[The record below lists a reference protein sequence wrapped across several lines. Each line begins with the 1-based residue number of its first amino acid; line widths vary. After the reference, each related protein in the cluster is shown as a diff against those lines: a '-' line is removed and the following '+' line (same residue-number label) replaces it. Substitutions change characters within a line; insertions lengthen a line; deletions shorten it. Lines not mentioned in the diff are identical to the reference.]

1 MNYEE
6 FAGPLLKGYRGVE
19 AYEMGKVMENLWKKR
34 YIDAM
39 ESFKFMKDHLMK
51 RKIAYARLK
60 KYPGR
65 DIYEAKFKDIPFD
78 RAILLK
84 KEWHDTLAQE
94 DKWTAYEKRVYQ
106 KGLEELLALTD
117 EAMKETVFSITE
129 HSAHRKYHENNS
141 ILKKDEDELIQLVMM
156 KTKERERQN
165 DFGLPRNIK
174 PLIQSEPIEKENN
187 AALTQTKE
195 QERSVFK

>member
-65 DIYEAKFKDIPFD
+65 DIYEAKFKDIPYD

-156 KTKERERQN
+156 KTKEKERQN
-165 DFGLPRNIK
+165 DFGLPRNIR
-174 PLIQSEPIEKENN
+174 PLIQSEPIEKETN
-187 AALTQTKE
+187 AALTRAKE

>member
-60 KYPGR
+60 KYPER
-65 DIYEAKFKDIPFD
+65 EFYEAKFKDIPFD

-94 DKWTAYEKRVYQ
+94 NKWTAYEKRVYQ

-156 KTKERERQN
+156 KTKEKERRN
-165 DFGLPRNIK
+165 DFGIPRNIR
-174 PLIQSEPIEKENN
+174 PLIQSEPIEKEAN
-187 AALTQTKE
+187 AALTRTKE

>member
-19 AYEMGKVMENLWKKR
+19 AYEMGKVIENLWKKR

-51 RKIAYARLK
+51 RKIAYLRLK
-60 KYPGR
+60 KYPER
-65 DIYEAKFKDIPFD
+65 EFYEAKFKDIPFD

-94 DKWTAYEKRVYQ
+94 NKWTAYEKRVYQ

-156 KTKERERQN
+156 KTKEKERRN
-165 DFGLPRNIK
+165 DFGIPRNIS
-174 PLIQSEPIEKENN
+174 PLIQSEPIEKEAN
-187 AALTQTKE
+187 AALTRTKE

>member
-156 KTKERERQN
+156 KTKEKERQN
-165 DFGLPRNIK
+165 DFGLPRNIR
-174 PLIQSEPIEKENN
+174 PLIQSESIEKETN
-187 AALTQTKE
+187 AALTRTKE

>member
-60 KYPGR
+60 KYPER
-65 DIYEAKFKDIPFD
+65 EFYEAKFKDIPFD

-94 DKWTAYEKRVYQ
+94 NKWTAYEKRVYQ

-156 KTKERERQN
+156 KTKEKERQN
-165 DFGLPRNIK
+165 DFGLPRNIR
-174 PLIQSEPIEKENN
+174 PLIQSEPIEKEAN
-187 AALTQTKE
+187 AALTRTKE

>member
-39 ESFKFMKDHLMK
+39 ESFKFMKNHLMK

-156 KTKERERQN
+156 KTKEKERQN
-165 DFGLPRNIK
+165 DFGLPRNIR

-187 AALTQTKE
+187 AALTRTKE

>member
-1 MNYEE
+1 MKYEE

-60 KYPGR
+60 KYPER
-65 DIYEAKFKDIPFD
+65 KFYEAKFKDIPFD

-94 DKWTAYEKRVYQ
+94 NKWTAYEKRVYQ

-156 KTKERERQN
+156 KTKEKERQN
-165 DFGLPRNIK
+165 DFGLPRNIR
-174 PLIQSEPIEKENN
+174 PLIQSEPIEKEAN
-187 AALTQTKE
+187 AALTRTKE

>member
-1 MNYEE
+1 
-6 FAGPLLKGYRGVE
+6 
-19 AYEMGKVMENLWKKR
+19 MGKVMENLWKKR

-60 KYPGR
+60 KYPER

-94 DKWTAYEKRVYQ
+94 GKRTVYEKRMYQ

-129 HSAHRKYHENNS
+129 HSAHRMYHENNS
-141 ILKKDEDELIQLVMM
+141 ILKKDEVEKAVRYEMTMRVDPEKAMKARVDEEIITINLQTSFIRTLC
-156 KTKERERQN
+156 N
-165 DFGLPRNIK
+165 DSILM
-174 PLIQSEPIEKENN
+174 EKEG
-187 AALTQTKE
+187 LQTLM
-195 QERSVFK
+195 

>member
-60 KYPGR
+60 KYPER
-65 DIYEAKFKDIPFD
+65 EFYEAKFKDIPFD

-141 ILKKDEDELIQLVMM
+141 ILKKDEEELIQLVMM
-156 KTKERERQN
+156 KTKEKERQN
-165 DFGLPRNIK
+165 DFGLPRNIR
-174 PLIQSEPIEKENN
+174 PLIQSEPIEKEAN
-187 AALTQTKE
+187 AALTRTKE

>member
-156 KTKERERQN
+156 KTKEKERQN
-165 DFGLPRNIK
+165 DFGLPRNIR
-174 PLIQSEPIEKENN
+174 PLIQSEPIEKEAN
-187 AALTQTKE
+187 AALTRTKE

>member
-60 KYPGR
+60 KYPER
-65 DIYEAKFKDIPFD
+65 EFYEAKFKDIPFD

-84 KEWHDTLAQE
+84 KEWHDTLA
-94 DKWTAYEKRVYQ
+94 
-106 KGLEELLALTD
+106 LLQSIALT
-117 EAMKETVFSITE
+117 ESITKTTV
-129 HSAHRKYHENNS
+129 SS
-141 ILKKDEDELIQLVMM
+141 KKM
-156 KTKERERQN
+156 KTN
-165 DFGLPRNIK
+165 
-174 PLIQSEPIEKENN
+174 
-187 AALTQTKE
+187 
-195 QERSVFK
+195 

>member
-1 MNYEE
+1 MKYEE

-39 ESFKFMKDHLMK
+39 ESFKFMKDHLLK

-60 KYPGR
+60 KYPER
-65 DIYEAKFKDIPFD
+65 EIYEAKFKDIPFD

-94 DKWTAYEKRVYQ
+94 NKWTAYEKRVYQ

-129 HSAHRKYHENNS
+129 HSAHRKYHENNN

-156 KTKERERQN
+156 KTKEKERRN
-165 DFGLPRNIK
+165 DFGLPRNIR
-174 PLIQSEPIEKENN
+174 PLIQSEPIEKETN
-187 AALTQTKE
+187 AALTRTKE

>member
-156 KTKERERQN
+156 KTKEKERQN
-165 DFGLPRNIK
+165 DFGLPRNIR
-174 PLIQSEPIEKENN
+174 PLIQSEPIEKETN
-187 AALTQTKE
+187 AALTRAKE

>member
-60 KYPGR
+60 KYPER
-65 DIYEAKFKDIPFD
+65 EIYEAKFKDIPFD

-94 DKWTAYEKRVYQ
+94 NKWTAYEKRVYQ

-156 KTKERERQN
+156 KAKEKERRN
-165 DFGLPRNIK
+165 DFGLPRNIR
-174 PLIQSEPIEKENN
+174 PLIQSEPIEKETN
-187 AALTQTKE
+187 AALIRTKE

>member
-19 AYEMGKVMENLWKKR
+19 AYEMGKVIENLWKKR

-156 KTKERERQN
+156 KTKEKERQN
-165 DFGLPRNIK
+165 DFGLPRNIR
-174 PLIQSEPIEKENN
+174 PLIQSEPIEKETN
-187 AALTQTKE
+187 AALTRAKE